1 MKKPFVI
8 AISGV
13 SGSGKTAV
21 TNELKERLENCAV
34 LSFDDYDDVCL
45 IGRDINDLP
54 TDRNGYDDW
63 QVEPIVAD
71 IKRLLKEPLD
81 YIIMDYPFGRQN
93 STIAP
98 FIDLSVFVDV
108 PLDVALARRIIRDY
122 TDRGC
127 ERHMLDEL
135 KAEFEFKVITILLT
149 CSENENV
156 RRMQNDGRKDERI
169 AYSIE
174 NTRTIFD
181 GLDCPKIDTTG
192 LTPEQTAERMI
203 KMIRGI

>member
-21 TNELKERLENCAV
+21 TNKLKERLENCAV

-127 ERHMLDEL
+127 ERHKISVDL
-135 KAEFEFKVITILLT
+135 KVI
-149 CSENENV
+149 ENYLKHYLKFQIPTY
-156 RRMQNDGRKDERI
+156 RHH
-169 AYSIE
+169 
-174 NTRTIFD
+174 
-181 GLDCPKIDTTG
+181 IDTQKPFADLVIDGMQDVKTSAG
-192 LTPEQTAERMI
+192 QIVERLYQGV
-203 KMIRGI
+203 K